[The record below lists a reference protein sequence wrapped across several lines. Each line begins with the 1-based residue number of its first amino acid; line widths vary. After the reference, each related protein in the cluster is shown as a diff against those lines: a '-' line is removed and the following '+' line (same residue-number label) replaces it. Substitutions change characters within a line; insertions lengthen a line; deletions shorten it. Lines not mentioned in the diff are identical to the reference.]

1 MTDKLSE
8 WLRDKISMG
17 ELPDTEE
24 MADAVFTAV
33 ALEQRV
39 KRYETTLKEIDAS
52 FHESARVLS
61 HIGRV
66 TVNALAETE
75 REALAEE
82 EA

>member
-1 MTDKLSE
+1 MTDKQ
-8 WLRDKISMG
+8 K
-17 ELPDTEE
+17 ELPCPHCGQDMHIPARYNATNI
-24 MADAVFTAV
+24 AT
-33 ALEQRV
+33 LEQRV